1 MSKRQRKR
9 DQGMFEGL
17 QDVPSLEDSTDEIF
31 GVSPFPATPSVKV
44 KMVDIHSIYPDPSQP
59 RRAIPSELRERW
71 NIEDHTFE
79 DLIAL
84 WFTYMNPN
92 EFDLDAYLLDGE
104 TERTRVDEQGNPVLP
119 DFEPTDP
126 VQISFIRLL
135 ELASSILRE
144 GLTNPIT
151 ISRIGRDYMIE
162 TGERRW
168 LAYHLLNVY
177 FEDAGEQDWSKIP
190 ARIMPERSV
199 WRQATENN
207 ARENL
212 NAVSRARQLAILLM
226 DIHGWDNFRPI
237 SEFEDEQDFY
247 AQVSDGREWQIPGNK
262 IEQLLK
268 AMGLNNQTQLR
279 QYRTILR
286 VDPMLWRVA
295 DDNDWTENAIRE
307 AHRLSTSDLRKK
319 LQNPDGVTSV
329 TRGQKANPLDRAIN
343 KMANYREK
351 IEKQAGQS
359 KKKERLKWL
368 EFAREQAEW
377 WEQLSRKLDPE
388 S

>member
-1 MSKRQRKR
+1 MSKRPRNR
-9 DQGMFEGL
+9 EQGMF
-17 QDVPSLEDSTDEIF
+17 DSLKDAPTLEESNDAIF
-31 GVSPFPATPSVKV
+31 GVNPFPVTPTVKV
-44 KMVDIHSIYPDPSQP
+44 KFIEIASIYPDPAQP

-71 NIEDHTFE
+71 NIHDHTYE

-84 WFTYMNPN
+84 WFTYMGTD
-92 EFDLDAYLLDGE
+92 FDLDAYLLDGN
-104 TERTRVDEQGNPVLP
+104 TERSQVDQDSQPLLP
-119 DFEPTDP
+119 EFEPEDA
-126 VQISFIRLL
+126 VQAGFIRLL

-151 ISRIGRDYMIE
+151 LSRVGNYYMIE

-190 ARIMPERSV
+190 ARVMPDRSV

-207 ARENL
+207 VRQNL

-237 SEFEDEQDFY
+237 SEFAQEQDFY
-247 AQVSDGREWQIPGNK
+247 AQVSDGRAWSIPSDK

-268 AMGLNNQTQLR
+268 SMGLNNQTQLR

-286 VDPMLWRVA
+286 VHPMLWQIA

-307 AHRLSTSDLRKK
+307 AHRLSPEGLKQKIDDMNNVKPTAKK
-319 LQNPDGVTSV
+319 KKKNS
-329 TRGQKANPLDRAIN
+329 LDRAIH
-343 KMANYREK
+343 KMQTVRSS
-351 IEKQAGQS
+351 ISKQAERS
-359 KKKERLKWL
+359 KKSERLEWQ
-368 EFAREQAEW
+368 EFAREQALW
-377 WEQLSRKLDPE
+377 WETLAQKLTDE

>member
-1 MSKRQRKR
+1 MSKRPRKR
-9 DQGMFEGL
+9 DQGMFDSL
-17 QDVPSLEDSTDEIF
+17 QDAPSLEDSSDAIF
-31 GVSPFPATPSVKV
+31 GISQFPVTPTIKV
-44 KMVDIHSIYPDPSQP
+44 KFVDIASIYPDPVQP

-71 NIEDHTFE
+71 NIHDHSYE

-84 WFTYMNPN
+84 WFTYMGSD
-92 EFDLDAYLLDGE
+92 FDLDAYLLDGN
-104 TERTRVDEQGNPVLP
+104 TERSQIDGNNQPLLP
-119 DFEPTDP
+119 DFEPVDA
-126 VQISFIRLL
+126 VQTSFIRLL

-151 ISRIGRDYMIE
+151 ISRTQSGYMVE

-190 ARIMPERSV
+190 ARVIPERSV

-207 ARENL
+207 IRQNL

-226 DIHGWDNFRPI
+226 DIHGWENFRPI
-237 SEFEDEQDFY
+237 EAFENEQDFY
-247 AQVSDGREWQIPGNK
+247 AQVGDGREWQIPRDK
-262 IEQLLK
+262 TELLLK

-286 VDPMLWRVA
+286 VDPMLWKIA

-307 AHRLSTSDLRKK
+307 ASRLSSDALNKQ
-319 LQNPDGVTSV
+319 LQTDKSV
-329 TRGQKANPLDRAIN
+329 TTVTPDKKQNPLDRAIF
-343 KMANYREK
+343 KMHNYRET
-351 IEKQAGQS
+351 IS
-359 KKKERLKWL
+359 KKATRSKSESRLQWQ
-368 EFAREQAEW
+368 EFAREQAQW
-377 WEQLSRKLDPE
+377 WDKLAHKLEED

>member
-1 MSKRQRKR
+1 MSKRPRNR
-9 DQGMFEGL
+9 DKGMFDNL
-17 QDVPSLEDSTDEIF
+17 QDTPSLEDANDAIF
-31 GVSPFPATPSVKV
+31 GVSPFPVTPTIKV
-44 KMVDIHSIYPDPSQP
+44 KFIDIASIYPDPAQP

-71 NIEDHTFE
+71 NIRDYSYE

-84 WFTYMNPN
+84 WFTYMGPD
-92 EFDLDAYLLDGE
+92 FDLDAYLLDGN
-104 TERTRVDEQGNPVLP
+104 TERAQLDQNSQPLLP
-119 DFEPTDP
+119 EFEPIDA
-126 VQISFIRLL
+126 VQAEFIHLL

-151 ISRIGRDYMIE
+151 ISRVGRDYMIE

-190 ARIMPERSV
+190 ARVMPDRSV

-207 ARENL
+207 VRENL

-237 SEFEDEQDFY
+237 SDFAQEQEFY
-247 AQVSDGREWQIPGNK
+247 AQVSDGREWSIPSDK

-268 AMGLNNQTQLR
+268 SMGLNNQTQLR

-286 VDPMLWRVA
+286 AHPMLWLIA
-295 DDNDWTENAIRE
+295 DDNDWSENAIRE
-307 AHRLSTSDLRKK
+307 AHRLTPDGLKKK
-319 LQNPDGVTSV
+319 LKDMNTSTPV
-329 TRGQKANPLDRAIN
+329 MKSKKKNSLDRAIH
-343 KMANYREK
+343 KMQSVRSS
-351 IEKQAGQS
+351 ISKQAERS
-359 KKKERLKWL
+359 KKSERLEWR
-368 EFAREQAEW
+368 EFAREQAQW
-377 WEQLSRKLDPE
+377 WEQLVQKLADE
-388 S
+388 G

>member
-1 MSKRQRKR
+1 MSKRPRNR
-9 DQGMFEGL
+9 EQGMF
-17 QDVPSLEDSTDEIF
+17 DSLKDAPTLEESNDAIF
-31 GVSPFPATPSVKV
+31 GVNPFPVTPTVKV
-44 KMVDIHSIYPDPSQP
+44 KFIEIASIYPDPAQP

-71 NIEDHTFE
+71 NIHDHTYE

-84 WFTYMNPN
+84 WFTYMGAD
-92 EFDLDAYLLDGE
+92 FDLDAYLLDGN
-104 TERTRVDEQGNPVLP
+104 TERSQVDQDSQPLLP
-119 DFEPTDP
+119 EFEPEDA
-126 VQISFIRLL
+126 VQAGFIRLL

-151 ISRIGRDYMIE
+151 LSRVGNYYMIE

-190 ARIMPERSV
+190 ARVMPDRSV

-207 ARENL
+207 VRQNL

-237 SEFEDEQDFY
+237 SEFAQEQDFY
-247 AQVSDGREWQIPGNK
+247 AQVSDGRAWSIPSDK

-268 AMGLNNQTQLR
+268 SMGLNNQTQLR

-286 VDPMLWRVA
+286 VHPMLWQIA

-307 AHRLSTSDLRKK
+307 AHRLSPEGLKQKIDDMNNVKPTAKK
-319 LQNPDGVTSV
+319 KKKNS
-329 TRGQKANPLDRAIN
+329 LDRAIH
-343 KMANYREK
+343 KMQTVRSS
-351 IEKQAGQS
+351 ISKQAERS
-359 KKKERLKWL
+359 KKSERLEWH
-368 EFAREQAEW
+368 EFAREQALW
-377 WEQLSRKLDPE
+377 WETLAQKLTDE